1 MNLFGLSR
9 SDLLDLV
16 RSHRLPDYRARQI
29 AQWLYR
35 HHADTLT
42 GMTNLPSELRER
54 WADEYSV
61 DSPRPQSVEESRD
74 GTRRYTWVAPGDDIY
89 ESALIPD
96 EDRLTLCV
104 STQAGCRI
112 GCRFCLTAR
121 KGLRWNLSSA
131 EILGQYRNLPE
142 RDRVTHVV
150 YMGMGEPLDNTDE
163 VMKSLDVLTGEWGYG
178 LSPRRITVSTVGIL
192 PDLERLLDESEVN
205 VAISLHAA
213 RREER
218 LPLVPAENRHPVATT
233 LELLRHRA
241 QLGLPPFPGTGRRR
255 LSFEVV
261 MLDGVTDR
269 PDQAEAVRDLIRG
282 IPARV
287 NLIPWNSFPGASFQP
302 SSRAAV
308 EHYQRILKRSGITT
322 TIRESRGQDIG
333 AACGLLAG
341 KDHAHMSPDAPEVA
355 AVGLR
360 GQPE

>member
-1 MNLFGLSR
+1 MNLYGLPL
-9 SDLLDLV
+9 SDLVDLV

-35 HHADTLT
+35 HHADTIAD
-42 GMTNLPSELRER
+42 MTNLPAELRES
-54 WADEYSV
+54 WADEYTV
-61 DSPRPQSVEESRD
+61 DSPHPQSVETSSD
-74 GTRRYTWVAPGDDIY
+74 GTRRYTWLAPGDDIY
-89 ESALIPD
+89 ESAVIPD

-104 STQAGCRI
+104 SSQAGCRI

-121 KGLRWNLSSA
+121 KGLRWNLSST

-142 RDRVTHVV
+142 RDRVTHIV

-163 VMKSLDVLTGEWGYG
+163 VLKSLSVLTGEWGCHM
-178 LSPRRITVSTVGIL
+178 SPRRITVSSVGIL
-192 PDLERLLDESEVN
+192 PDLERLLDATDVN

-218 LPLVPAENRHPVATT
+218 LPLVPAENRHPIATT

-241 QLGLPPFPGTGRRR
+241 NLRLPPFPGTGRRR

-282 IPARV
+282 IPARI
-287 NLIPWNSFPGASFQP
+287 NLIPWNSFPGTTFRP
-302 SSRAAV
+302 SPRQAIERYQAVLRRA
-308 EHYQRILKRSGITT
+308 GITA

-341 KDHAHMSPDAPEVA
+341 RHHAEVNA
-355 AVGLR
+355 SEAVAGGVR
-360 GQPE
+360 DQAE